1 MTGRHPSSRAEPD
14 QFRLANL
21 GADNESWTVDI
32 GAAIYDTVCS
42 ETGEKN
48 WHDS

>member
-1 MTGRHPSSRAEPD
+1 MIGLALDIRPRRARPI
-14 QFRLANL
+14 QARK
-21 GADNESWTVDI
+21 GADNKSWTVDI